1 MPMLLVQMVQK
12 MRCIDLF
19 CSLANSC
26 VLSLALVIVGNEN
39 VNFLHDI
46 SAASTSGAGSASGRS
61 GSPNQYYYSYPSDSI
76 SPSGFSSELDSRDDE

>member
-1 MPMLLVQMVQK
+1 MKLLHQILSDLRNCGYNDLIVQHSW
-12 MRCIDLF
+12 DLT
-19 CSLANSC
+19 
-26 VLSLALVIVGNEN
+26 GNEN

-61 GSPNQYYYSYPSDSI
+61 GSPNPYYYSYPSDSI